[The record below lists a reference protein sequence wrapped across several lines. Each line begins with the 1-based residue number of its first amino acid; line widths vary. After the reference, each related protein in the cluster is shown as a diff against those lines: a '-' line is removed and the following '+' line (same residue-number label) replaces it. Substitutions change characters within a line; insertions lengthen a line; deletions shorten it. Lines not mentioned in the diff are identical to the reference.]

1 MNLKKTMVGIN
12 SIKTNIKLG
21 LTCFIICVPI
31 ISFAIDY
38 HGKSLICSTKSHPI
52 KGGFEFVNKLEL
64 YKFNILINDRG
75 LKSIKKTSHCY
86 NIVEKKILI
95 SDKNMLAGCDVYS
108 SYIDTTDL
116 VYNIPSNKI
125 ILSANC
131 KFYEG
136 DLLQRLNESLRK

>member
-1 MNLKKTMVGIN
+1 MVGIN

-21 LTCFIICVPI
+21 LTCFIIFVPI

-38 HGKSLICSTKSHPI
+38 HGKSLICSTKSYPI
-52 KGGFEFVNKLEL
+52 KGGFLFVNKLEL

-75 LKSIKKTSHCY
+75 LKSIKRTSHCY
-86 NIVEKKILI
+86 SSLEDRILI
-95 SDKNMLAGCDVYS
+95 SDKSMLAGCGDYS

-136 DLLQRLNESLRK
+136 DLFQILNESLKK